1 MANQIIDKALAF
13 IGNTKMIRQVQTV
26 NATVSSIA
34 SDTYT
39 DVTISLS
46 SYGFKSTPIVI
57 PSSDGYLDTQVR
69 SISATSVT
77 LRAWNRTNGAH
88 SGTVKAILIE
98 FVGGGKTY
106 SFIPRAMDSN
116 HAYFVTLPEGGCA

>member
-26 NATVSSIA
+26 NATVSSTA
-34 SDTYT
+34 SDAYT
-39 DVTISLS
+39 DTTISLS
-46 SYGFKSTPIVI
+46 TYGFKSTPIAI
-57 PSSDGYLDTQVR
+57 PTSDGYLDTQVR

-77 LRAWNRTNGAH
+77 LRAWNHTGSSH

-98 FVGGGKTY
+98 LVGG
-106 SFIPRAMDSN
+106 
-116 HAYFVTLPEGGCA
+116 